1 MEPFSNWEE
10 VATSNPSNRVPLPH
24 EDFDQYFTGYAEVDN
39 MFNETLTGLQDL
51 DVPSGF
57 VNQDLK
63 QQQDLQNGSGHQ
75 IKHSRGMSGTAIF
88 GFAEHNRELSIS
100 GLTGDLYK
108 AAKPSMDMGKSISP
122 GQLVNSL
129 NGQTEQVGLPSVA
142 LDFNFP
148 GEIQKPIHFA
158 EEEEYEYEHAKT
170 NKKDSKQDY
179 IVTNKNPKS
188 YKFPPS
194 PNLPP
199 SKQPE
204 PAVDPKEFKS
214 VNQYSV
220 KYLQELNKF
229 NDSSSRKPKRV
240 TYADD
245 IGPLLEK
252 GAESEPIEY
261 NNPPTGEYTNLPAS
275 QQSTPFNNHTVYKY
289 IPIPTQ
295 NPTLFSNSTQD
306 QRNLDQKE
314 FPLNIKNNLN
324 AYLPPPSTPGLT
336 NGSPDWN
343 SSPEPQSPSPSRA
356 VLNSYQ
362 NNSRFSSPIRPQMRN
377 GRNDFYTPQF
387 FSDDNGNL
395 TNNNTLKNNVPSE
408 QSSSPVFH
416 QTLNSSPIKFYTS
429 PLRNAPPTE
438 DDTMDANAT
447 ITQLTPLKSQTP
459 MTPSKNRVTLE
470 WSPIISPNAK
480 SSKDVKKALKE
491 SSPKRRVKKTS
502 LLPPGELDQYWD
514 GPDEHKVFTCTYK
527 NCGKKFTRR
536 YNVRSHIQT
545 HLSDRPFA
553 CSYCPKKFVR
563 QHDLNRHVKGHLEA
577 RYCKCSC
584 GKEFTRLD
592 ALRKHR
598 ARNICVGGLAS
609 HENHCITKPPRKDKV
624 EILDGM
630 TSERLSEDIQTILPT
645 IESSSSPD

>member
-24 EDFDQYFTGYAEVDN
+24 EDFDQYFTGYADVEN

-57 VNQDLK
+57 VNQDLR
-63 QQQDLQNGSGHQ
+63 QQQELQSGRGHQ

-122 GQLVNSL
+122 GQLINSL

-148 GEIQKPIHFA
+148 AEIQKPLHFA
-158 EEEEYEYEHAKT
+158 EEEEYEYEQAKP

-194 PNLPP
+194 PKLPP
-199 SKQPE
+199 IKDSEPVIEPKQ
-204 PAVDPKEFKS
+204 FKS

-229 NDSSSRKPKRV
+229 NGTASLKQGQEV
-240 TYADD
+240 YADD
-245 IGPLLEK
+245 IEPLLQK
-252 GAESEPIEY
+252 GTESEDIAY
-261 NNPPTGEYTNLPAS
+261 TNTAAGEYTNIPES
-275 QQSTPFNNHTVYKY
+275 QHSTPFNNHTVYKY

-295 NPTLFSNSTQD
+295 NPTLFSNTAQEQRKPD
-306 QRNLDQKE
+306 QNG
-314 FPLNIKNNLN
+314 FPLNIKNN
-324 AYLPPPSTPGLT
+324 AYLPPPPSTPGLT
-336 NGSPDWN
+336 NGSPEWN

-356 VLNSYQ
+356 VLNPYQ
-362 NNSRFSSPIRPQMRN
+362 NNSRFSSPIRPNMRN
-377 GRNDFYTPQF
+377 GRNDFYTPQL

-395 TNNNTLKNNVPSE
+395 GNNNILKSNIQSE
-408 QSSSPVFH
+408 QNSSPVY
-416 QTLNSSPIKFYTS
+416 QSTLSSSPIKFYTS
-429 PLRNAPPTE
+429 PLRNAPSTE

-447 ITQLTPLKSQTP
+447 ITQLTPLKNQTP
-459 MTPSKNRVTLE
+459 MNPSKNKVTLE

-502 LLPPGELDQYWD
+502 LLPPGELDQYWE
-514 GPDEHKVFTCTYK
+514 GPDEQKIFTCTYK

-577 RYCKCSC
+577 RYCKCAC

-598 ARNICVGGLAS
+598 ARNICIGGVAS
-609 HENHCITKPPRKDKV
+609 NENHCITKPPRKDKV

-630 TSERLSEDIQTILPT
+630 TSERLSEDIQAILPPLEGT
-645 IESSSSPD
+645 SPSD